1 VAGTYYAQARE
12 YQADAGRFQGMDLI
26 PGIIETPFSI
36 NRYSYCYN
44 KPIML
49 SDLNG
54 KKPISNNIPTENKL
68 EIGIGLGVGGGVSIS
83 WEDAACND

>member
-1 VAGTYYAQARE
+1 
-12 YQADAGRFQGMDLI
+12 
-26 PGIIETPFSI
+26 
-36 NRYSYCYN
+36 
-44 KPIML
+44 ML